1 MGSIFYLILGVFVG
15 YTLFKKFIISRTDF
29 KKLIEA
35 GAIIIDVRSEVEFSS
50 GHIQGSI
57 NIPLQIL
64 PSKLDELKAKNVKII
79 ACCASGMRSG
89 SACGIMKA
97 KGIDCVNG
105 GGWNMLG
112 RKIN

>member
-1 MGSIFYLILGVFVG
+1 MSTIFYLILGVFVG

-29 KKLIEA
+29 NKLINE
-35 GAIIIDVRSEVEFSS
+35 GAIVIDVRSESEFNS

-64 PSKLDELKAKNVKII
+64 PSKIDELKNKNVKII

-89 SACGIMKA
+89 SACGMMKA
-97 KGIDCVNG
+97 KGIDCING
-105 GGWNMLG
+105 GGWAMLD